1 MGLHKLWALL
11 LFEAWRRRG
20 HPSAELVSLPA
31 SSAAA
36 ADGAA
41 YCPLDLLI
49 TAEQEACKNPGTK
62 LPAER
67 AIAKPG
73 SGPGR

>member
-1 MGLHKLWALL
+1 MWALL
-11 LFEAWRRRG
+11 LL
-20 HPSAELVSLPA
+20 LVSLPA

-67 AIAKPG
+67 RLPSQAQDPADEGHPEG
-73 SGPGR
+73 GQ

>member
-1 MGLHKLWALL
+1 MDFTRLISYVQSYYLK
-11 LFEAWRRRG
+11 RRDAG
-20 HPSAELVSLPA
+20 AIPA

-49 TAEQEACKNPGTK
+49 TAEQEVCKNPGTK

-67 AIAKPG
+67 RLPSQAQDPADEG
-73 SGPGR
+73 V